1 MSPSWRP
8 HGLQLGL
15 NLSHHGPTLHLFG
28 SNFGP
33 SCAVYG
39 INTGLTAELA
49 TNLGHLTP
57 TWAQLRRSQG
67 LTWRNLGPFVR
78 KLGQDDTTCFCG
90 ITAAEVGP
98 KTDPAWGT
106 WPSKNHQRSQKT
118 LYIAVKTRVFGMR
131 VASAFLAR
139 VGPNLCLHGPLNLEP
154 GWKQVEPK
162 LESICHIGLKLD
174 PNRSR

>member
-1 MSPSWRP
+1 MA
-8 HGLQLGL
+8 QLGPML
-15 NLSHHGPTLHLFG
+15 DLFG

-98 KTDPAWGT
+98 KTGPAWGT
-106 WPSKNHQRSQKT
+106 WPSKNHQRSQKN
-118 LYIAVKTRVFGMR
+118 AVHSSENARFRDARCIRILGPGWAQLV
-131 VASAFLAR
+131 SAW
-139 VGPNLCLHGPLNLEP
+139 PLNLEP